1 MDWKIG
7 AIILL
12 VIFLGAGYWYHVAK
26 VSSMHARMQEL
37 RQEVAEREAG
47 EQKVREIAGD
57 FLEMSVYGYQ
67 VNREAGEQWKEQYSG
82 IAENI
87 SEKRA
92 EDEAYKSKLQS
103 LVEERE
109 LDGVEI
115 KR

>member
-7 AIILL
+7 VIIVL
-12 VIFLGAGYWYHVAK
+12 VLFLGAGYWYHVIK
-26 VSSMHARMQEL
+26 ISSMNARMQEL
-37 RQEVAEREAG
+37 KQEVAARETG

-67 VNREAGEQWKEQYSG
+67 VNREAGEQWKERYSG

-87 SEKRA
+87 SAKRE
-92 EDEAYKSKLQS
+92 EDEVYKQKLQS

-109 LDGVEI
+109 LEGIEI